1 MFLSTFT
8 RIFHFIRCQNQ
19 LQSLILQELLSLNI
33 LKNYSTLVRL
43 ASREVGHGV
52 VYVDVPTVIND
63 FGEEFGKAIN
73 FVFERHGSNDN
84 KSDSPKWVRAL
95 EAFLSAAEAYKVKYN
110 RPAVIMLTDL
120 LMKIQKFLKFFKIT
134 QKITLM
140 TENIL
145 RVTYYTI
152 SYLGESSSSRLYY
165 PPIEIG
171 DLNKEESL
179 DYLVNKRKIK
189 LEEAGSLYELVSGRI
204 IDLNVV
210 ANKSL
215 AGQSLKDIKKSII
228 RKIRENFT
236 IAQINPGQKYH
247 KVSCKIINSL
257 LETKE
262 LELKTYKRIFDNE
275 DDADKILEK
284 NVFACHPGDGVITF
298 QSQSVELYIKNNAND
313 FGVKLI
319 DYTIAD
325 EDYATPSNQMD
336 NTTQMKSPPIHLS
349 RNSSHK
355 IAFTA

>member
-1 MFLSTFT
+1 MYQH
-8 RIFHFIRCQNQ
+8 II
-19 LQSLILQELLSLNI
+19 
-33 LKNYSTLVRL
+33 
-43 ASREVGHGV
+43 EVGHGV

-110 RPAVIMLTDL
+110 RPAVIMLTDFSEGSVPIR
-120 LMKIQKFLKFFKIT
+120 M
-134 QKITLM
+134 
-140 TENIL
+140 L
-145 RVTYYTI
+145 R
-152 SYLGESSSSRLYY
+152 ESSSSRLYY